1 MEKKGSVGK
10 WIVPCILIIAVV
22 IGALVFIIGAFKSSK
37 RKVKIISESTLQDVL
52 EISELSTVEYT
63 YNAVTRAYEEDGET
77 LMYSVAYD
85 GIVKAGIDFS
95 QIVSDIDEEKKII
108 HITVPDVEIID
119 CVVDEGSLEYIF
131 EKDKYNTA
139 TVSQAAYKICKA
151 DLEDKARR
159 ETELLS
165 LAQEN
170 AISTVSGLVEPW
182 IEQIDNAYTII
193 VE

>member
-1 MEKKGSVGK
+1 MEKKSSVLK
-10 WIVPCILIIAVV
+10 WMVPCILILTV
-22 IGALVFIIGAFKSSK
+22 IIIVLVFIIAAFKSSK
-37 RKVKIISESTLQDVL
+37 KKIKTISESTLQEVL

-63 YNAVTRAYEEDGET
+63 YNAVTRVYDEDDET

-95 QIVSDIDEEKKII
+95 QVDLAIDKEKKII
-108 HITVPDVEIID
+108 HITVPAVEIID
-119 CVVDEGSLEYIF
+119 YVVDEGSLEYIF
-131 EKDKYNTA
+131 DQDKYNTA

-151 DLEDKARR
+151 DLENKASQ
-159 ETELLS
+159 ETALLS
-165 LAQEN
+165 LAREN

>member
-10 WIVPCILIIAVV
+10 WIVLFIFIIAVIV
-22 IGALVFIIGAFKSSK
+22 GVSVFAIVSFKSSK
-37 RKVKIISESTLQDVL
+37 KKVKTISESTLQDAL

-63 YNAVTRAYEEDGET
+63 YNAVTRAYDEDGET

-95 QIVSDIDEEKKII
+95 QIDLDIDEEKKII
-108 HITVPDVEIID
+108 RITVPDVEIID
-119 CVVDEGSLEYIF
+119 YVVDEGSLEYIF

-151 DLEDKARR
+151 DLENKASR
-159 ETELLS
+159 ESELLS

-182 IEQIDNAYTII
+182 IEQIDNTYKII